1 MCATLP
7 MVFGGYFNLVRQVSE
22 KSTGRVDLNLMDMFN
37 MFTDLHQLQEIRRN
51 GPKYTW
57 TNKQKKPYNGHFR
70 LSSSIHR
77 VANEAHPMLCIEQ
90 N

>member
-22 KSTGRVDLNLMDMFN
+22 KSTGRVDLNLMDKFN
-37 MFTDLHQLQEIRRN
+37 MFIDLHQLQEIRRN

-57 TNKQKKPYNGHFR
+57 ANKQKN
-70 LSSSIHR
+70 LIM
-77 VANEAHPMLCIEQ
+77 VTLD
-90 N
+90 